1 MSYAHADHFSTVRG
15 KVVTVARAVQQ
26 IQPSE
31 DTGTQGGEQRPGRG
45 PIDWLG
51 GWRTGLVAPLLL
63 LALAIG
69 LRIYQQ
75 FFAWSSGLDSSS
87 HAFTLHWRTVLI
99 GGLLGVGAFTLVW
112 WGWLVRTGKTIAR
125 RIAHDEEVRR
135 IAVFWGLVGATSVTL
150 YIEASF
156 FPNQDGAWHQTAV
169 RDTAFTPSHIPM
181 FYVFFPLGITMT
193 IGTYLYGRTRL
204 PHIYGAAKGFP
215 WSFALLIAAS
225 VTEMG
230 QVAMNEWGHS
240 LWFPEEFFAAPFHW
254 PFVFYGWLA
263 AGIFALWAETLI
275 RLLGIEGEVAAG
287 KTSGDVDEA
296 AA

>member
-1 MSYAHADHFSTVRG
+1 
-15 KVVTVARAVQQ
+15 VARPAEIQQ
-26 IQPSE
+26 GSN
-31 DTGTQGGEQRPGRG
+31 DTTTQEPVEGRPGRG

-51 GWRTGLVAPLLL
+51 GWRTGIVAPLIL
-63 LALAIG
+63 LAIAFA

-75 FFAWSSGLDSSS
+75 FFAWKGGLDSSS
-87 HAFTLHWRTVLI
+87 HAFTVEWRTLLV
-99 GGLLGVGAFTLVW
+99 GGLLGVAIFTLAW
-112 WGWLVRTGKTIAR
+112 WGWLLRTGRTIAL
-125 RIAHDEEVRR
+125 RISHREEVRR
-135 IAVFWGLVGATSVTL
+135 IAVFWGLVGATSVNL

-181 FYVFFPLGITMT
+181 FYIFFPLGITMT
-193 IGTYLYGRTRL
+193 VGTYLYGRTRL
-204 PHIYGAAKGFP
+204 PWIYGAHKGFP

-240 LWFPEEFFAAPFHW
+240 LWYPEEFFAAPFHW

-275 RLLGIEGEVAAG
+275 RLLGIEGEAAAG
-287 KTSGDVDEA
+287 KTAGDLEVA
-296 AA
+296 A

>member
-15 KVVTVARAVQQ
+15 KVVTVARA
-26 IQPSE
+26 
-31 DTGTQGGEQRPGRG
+31 EQRPGRG

-99 GGLLGVGAFTLVW
+99 GGLLG
-112 WGWLVRTGKTIAR
+112 
-125 RIAHDEEVRR
+125 
-135 IAVFWGLVGATSVTL
+135 
-150 YIEASF
+150 
-156 FPNQDGAWHQTAV
+156 
-169 RDTAFTPSHIPM
+169 
-181 FYVFFPLGITMT
+181 
-193 IGTYLYGRTRL
+193 
-204 PHIYGAAKGFP
+204 
-215 WSFALLIAAS
+215 
-225 VTEMG
+225 
-230 QVAMNEWGHS
+230 
-240 LWFPEEFFAAPFHW
+240 
-254 PFVFYGWLA
+254 
-263 AGIFALWAETLI
+263 
-275 RLLGIEGEVAAG
+275 IEGEVAAG

>member
-1 MSYAHADHFSTVRG
+1 
-15 KVVTVARAVQQ
+15 VARTTQLQSAAVDESHS
-26 IQPSE
+26 PDAPE
-31 DTGTQGGEQRPGRG
+31 FRPGRG

-51 GWRTGLVAPLLL
+51 GWRTGIVAPLAL
-63 LALAIG
+63 LAVAIG
-69 LRIYQQ
+69 LRVYQQ
-75 FFAWSSGLDSSS
+75 FFAWKSGLDSSS
-87 HAFTLHWRTVLI
+87 HAFTLQWRTVLV
-99 GGLLGVGAFTLVW
+99 GGLLGVGIVTLVW
-112 WGWLVRTGKTIAR
+112 WGWLIRSAR
-125 RIAHDEEVRR
+125 NVAYKISHDEEIRR
-135 IAVFWGLVGATSVTL
+135 IAVFWGLVGATSVCL

-181 FYVFFPLGITMT
+181 FYIFFPLGITMT

-204 PHIYGAAKGFP
+204 PNIYGAAKGFP

-240 LWFPEEFFAAPFHW
+240 LWIPEEFFAAPFHW

-275 RLLGIEGEVAAG
+275 RMLTIEGDAAAG
-287 KTSGDVDEA
+287 KTGSDLEEQA
-296 AA
+296 A

>member
-1 MSYAHADHFSTVRG
+1 M
-15 KVVTVARAVQQ
+15 ARPAEVQQ
-26 IQPSE
+26 GPN
-31 DTGTQGGEQRPGRG
+31 DTATQEPVEGRPGRG

-51 GWRTGLVAPLLL
+51 GWRTGIVAPLIL
-63 LALAIG
+63 LAIAFA

-75 FFAWSSGLDSSS
+75 FFAWKGGLDSSS
-87 HAFTLHWRTVLI
+87 HAFTVEWRTLLV
-99 GGLLGVGAFTLVW
+99 GGLLGVAIFTLAW
-112 WGWLVRTGKTIAR
+112 WGWLLRTGRTIAL
-125 RIAHDEEVRR
+125 RISHREEVRR
-135 IAVFWGLVGATSVTL
+135 IAVFWGLVGATSVNL

-181 FYVFFPLGITMT
+181 FYIFFPLGITMT
-193 IGTYLYGRTRL
+193 VGTYLYGRTRL
-204 PHIYGAAKGFP
+204 PWIYGAHKGFP

-240 LWFPEEFFAAPFHW
+240 LWYPEEFFAAPFHW

-275 RLLGIEGEVAAG
+275 RLLGIEGEAAAG
-287 KTSGDVDEA
+287 KTAGDLEVA
-296 AA
+296 A